1 MTHDLLEQEAVEQW
15 FDGFWQR
22 RWQVRRHDDV
32 AVIAP

>member
-1 MTHDLLEQEAVEQW
+1 MTHDLLEQGAVEQG
-15 FDGFWQR
+15 FDG